1 MKSKT
6 KLENDKFLLKR
17 LYIGER
23 LSLSK
28 IAKKYKISRSVVSRL
43 LNKHGIRQRTRSEE
57 YSDIYTPFRF
67 YLRSSRTLRKNRSRK
82 IPQNK
87 KDNLS
92 LPYLKQL
99 WEKQKGICPYTGI
112 KIKLFTTS
120 LSRYSQKS
128 MKDDIR
134 FASLD
139 RIDSK
144 KPYQIGN
151 VQFVTWPINLAKNNM
166 SDKEMKRYINLIIK
180 NKSS

>member
-1 MKSKT
+1 M
-6 KLENDKFLLKR
+6 
-17 LYIGER
+17 
-23 LSLSK
+23 
-28 IAKKYKISRSVVSRL
+28 
-43 LNKHGIRQRTRSEE
+43 
-57 YSDIYTPFRF
+57 
-67 YLRSSRTLRKNRSRK
+67 
-82 IPQNK
+82 
-87 KDNLS
+87 
-92 LPYLKQL
+92 
-99 WEKQKGICPYTGI
+99 
-112 KIKLFTTS
+112 KLFTTS
-120 LSRYSQKS
+120 LSRHSQKS